1 MFVLIVLFDFL
12 KLVAIGKF
20 ICMIVLGFNN
30 KVKEISILVK
40 MFLD

>member
-20 ICMIVLGFNN
+20 ICMIVIGFNL
-30 KVKEISILVK
+30 KVKEILVK